1 MRGEKEQKYR
11 SCESRDNPKLTYWH
25 VVLICNYPS
34 LHVTSSH
41 YSLLDVTTHHYPL
54 VHVTSSH
61 YSSLDVPSH
70 HFPLPH
76 VTSSHGSLKFS
87 GKLRKEDSI
96 KIDTIPHAL
105 DIRLLR
111 LDRGVINEGDSSRV
125 QILNEASLVCAH
137 RSLITCSTFDYYA
150 VPRAIRSTA
159 RFRYYTIKESRLG
172 SPKFCGKLR
181 KEDSIKID
189 TIPQALH
196 IRLLRLDRDVINEGD
211 SARVQILN

>member
-1 MRGEKEQKYR
+1 MVSKCLYLAWNGDMRGEKEQKYR
-11 SCESRDNPKLTYWH
+11 SCESQDNPKLTYWH

-41 YSLLDVTTHHYPL
+41 YS
-54 VHVTSSH
+54 
-61 YSSLDVPSH
+61 SLDVPSR

-76 VTSSHGSLKFS
+76 VASSHGSLKFS
-87 GKLRKEDSI
+87 SNLRKEDSI

-111 LDRGVINEGDSSRV
+111 LDRGVINEGDSARV

-137 RSLITCSTFDYYA
+137 RSLITCSRFDYYA

-159 RFRYYTIKESRLG
+159 CFRYYTIKETR
-172 SPKFCGKLR
+172 SPR
-181 KEDSIKID
+181 S
-189 TIPQALH
+189 
-196 IRLLRLDRDVINEGD
+196 
-211 SARVQILN
+211 